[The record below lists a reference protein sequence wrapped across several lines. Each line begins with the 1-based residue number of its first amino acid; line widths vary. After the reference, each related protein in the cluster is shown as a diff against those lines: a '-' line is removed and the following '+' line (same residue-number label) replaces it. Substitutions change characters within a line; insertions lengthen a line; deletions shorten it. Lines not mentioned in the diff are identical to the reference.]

1 VLWVPEGSAEEA
13 IVRAEGVITSDRVTD
28 LVWAGEAASAT
39 AAVKVAV
46 PLAVGVP
53 EIRPVDVFRLRP
65 AGSLPEMKD
74 QV

>member
-1 VLWVPEGSAEEA
+1 MM
-13 IVRAEGVITSDRVTD
+13 SDRVID
-28 LVWAGEAASAT
+28 LVWAGEPASLT

-53 EIRPVDVFRLRP
+53 EIRPLDVLMLSP
-65 AGSLPEMKD
+65 AGRLPETKD

>member
-1 VLWVPEGSAEEA
+1 MA
-13 IVRAEGVITSDRVTD
+13 IARAEGAMTSERVTD
-28 LVWAGEAASAT
+28 LVCPGELASVT

-53 EIRPVDVFRLRP
+53 EIKPVDVFRLSP
-65 AGSLPEMKD
+65 AGRLPETKD

>member
-1 VLWVPEGSAEEA
+1 MIARDTGAT
-13 IVRAEGVITSDRVTD
+13 TSDRVTD
-28 LVWAGEAASAT
+28 LVWAGEPASAT

-53 EIRPVDVFRLRP
+53 EIRPVEVFRLSP
-65 AGSLPEMKD
+65 AGRLPEMKD

>member
-1 VLWVPEGSAEEA
+1 M
-13 IVRAEGVITSDRVTD
+13 TSERVTD
-28 LVWAGEAASAT
+28 LVWPGELASVT

-53 EIRPVDVFRLRP
+53 AIKPVDVFRLRP
-65 AGSLPEMKD
+65 AGRLPETKD

>member
-1 VLWVPEGSAEEA
+1 M
-13 IVRAEGVITSDRVTD
+13 TSERVTD
-28 LVWAGEAASAT
+28 LVCAGEPASAM

-53 EIRPVDVFRLRP
+53 EIRPVEVFRLSP
-65 AGSLPEMKD
+65 AGRLPEMKD

>member
-1 VLWVPEGSAEEA
+1 MAMASVVGAM
-13 IVRAEGVITSDRVTD
+13 TSERVTD
-28 LVWAGEAASAT
+28 LVWAGEPASVT

-53 EIRPVDVFRLRP
+53 EIRPFDVFMLSP
-65 AGSLPEMKD
+65 AGRFPETND